1 VKGNSAVEGALR
13 CYPTWWRARYAD
25 EVRAVTDDLTLEGR
39 STTRVAL
46 DLLLGA
52 LKVRARAEGMPK
64 VYRLWATRTRLSI
77 AAATLPWLLTAPL
90 VLIAMGNQSLHSSAG
105 RVFPPQLT
113 VFGTN
118 DLLVMGRHAPIPAP
132 SLAPAGRIVVGATLA
147 ITVLFL
153 LTVVVL
159 AIGWIRFSGGVGLS
173 SAHRRR
179 VALLVW
185 APGFALLADIAVVIA
200 QTLVRPTSYQ
210 SSGGGAMVPL
220 NGHPEATH
228 VLGIILAVVAIAG
241 WLVSIVC
248 VAMAAK
254 RAEVVPKDLR
264 FGRNVSVIVASLFAA
279 LLAAYAIW
287 GIGLIMQTHQAAH
300 GNFTTIAY
308 SNQYLWLPM
317 VLLLIVTLSLS
328 AFSARAAA
336 RSWRV
341 ISLELL

>member
-1 VKGNSAVEGALR
+1 VNGNSSIDAALR

-25 EVRAVTDDLTLEGR
+25 EVRVVIDDLTLEGR

-52 LKVRARAEGMPK
+52 VRVRARAKGMPK

-77 AAATLPWLLTAPL
+77 ARATLSWLLAAPL
-90 VLIAMGNQSLHSSAG
+90 VLIAMGSQSLHSSAG

-118 DLLVMGRHAPIPAP
+118 DLMVMGRHAAMPAP

-153 LTVVVL
+153 VTVVVL
-159 AIGWIRFSGGVGLS
+159 ATGWIRFSGGIGLS

-185 APGFALLADIAVVIA
+185 APGFAVLAVIGVVIA
-200 QTLVRPTSYQ
+200 QTVVRPTSYQ
-210 SSGGGAMVPL
+210 SSGSGALVPL

-228 VLGIILAVVAIAG
+228 VLAIVLPVVAIAG

-254 RAEVVPKDLR
+254 RAEVAPKDLR
-264 FGRNVSVIVASLFAA
+264 FGRNVSIIVVSLFAA
-279 LLAAYAIW
+279 LLAAYATW
-287 GIGLIMQTHQAAH
+287 GVGLILQTRQASH
-300 GNFTTIAY
+300 GNFTTITY

-317 VLLLIVTLSLS
+317 VLLLIVALSLS